1 MGKALYRKYRSRS
14 LAEVVGQDHVT
25 QTLANALAQGKIAH
39 AYLLTGPRGVG
50 KTSVARILAHEIN
63 GLGYSEEPHFDIIE
77 IDAASNN
84 SVEDVRDLR
93 TKIMAAPTSAPY
105 KVFIIDEVHMLSK
118 AAFNAL
124 LKTLEEPPAHV
135 VFVLATTESH
145 KLPATIISRTQ
156 RYSFRPVPLEIVTA
170 HLASLAQQENITI
183 DPAALTLIAEHGGG
197 SFRDSISLL
206 DQASSID
213 THITLEH
220 IETLLGRAPQATI
233 AQMYQAVA
241 NGDSATVHQAYTA
254 MLDQGYEPAVIALQ
268 LGSLLRNHLVD
279 APNDTAGFDTLGLLR
294 QLLDVPAAHNPGAL
308 LELVLLETA
317 RSAGAAA
324 QPTSATATAAPAHHS
339 NPQPPVAT
347 AAKPLSPTTTA
358 SASHEPVAPDDPVTT
373 TPPKATPSKTKV
385 PAATAPATEPSP
397 AADTPSST
405 PDPQPPTDQSF
416 DDLWQQTL
424 AQLKRTHN
432 TLYGIARMAEAQLRD
447 DTLTLALKFS
457 FHQKRLQEPRN
468 HAALTAVVEAVR
480 GKPTRVQCR
489 VVDKGTPAP
498 THTSQPD
505 QLAAISNI
513 FGSAE
518 LL

>member
-1 MGKALYRKYRSRS
+1 MW
-14 LAEVVGQDHVT
+14 
-25 QTLANALAQGKIAH
+25 
-39 AYLLTGPRGVG
+39 
-50 KTSVARILAHEIN
+50 
-63 GLGYSEEPHFDIIE
+63 
-77 IDAASNN
+77 AA
-84 SVEDVRDLR
+84 
-93 TKIMAAPTSAPY
+93 
-105 KVFIIDEVHMLSK
+105 KVC
-118 AAFNAL
+118 
-124 LKTLEEPPAHV
+124 LKQWKEK
-135 VFVLATTESH
+135 F
-145 KLPATIISRTQ
+145 
-156 RYSFRPVPLEIVTA
+156 
-170 HLASLAQQENITI
+170 
-183 DPAALTLIAEHGGG
+183 LIC
-197 SFRDSISLL
+197 
-206 DQASSID
+206 ASS
-213 THITLEH
+213 
-220 IETLLGRAPQATI
+220 
-233 AQMYQAVA
+233 
-241 NGDSATVHQAYTA
+241 
-254 MLDQGYEPAVIALQ
+254 
-268 LGSLLRNHLVD
+268 
-279 APNDTAGFDTLGLLR
+279 
-294 QLLDVPAAHNPGAL
+294 
-308 LELVLLETA
+308 
-317 RSAGAAA
+317 
-324 QPTSATATAAPAHHS
+324 
-339 NPQPPVAT
+339 
-347 AAKPLSPTTTA
+347 